1 MVQIGGIQKFS
12 TVDYPGH
19 TCAAVFL
26 IGCNMRAVTAI
37 IQNSSCL
44 SNILAVS
51 LRRRFLIFLRGGL
64 ACLMVSRSVVAN
76 QR

>member
-26 IGCNMRAVTAI
+26 IGCNMRCGYCHNPELVLPE
-37 IQNSSCL
+37 QYSCAAGW
-44 SNILAVS
+44 LA
-51 LRRRFLIFLRGGL
+51 
-64 ACLMVSRSVVAN
+64 
-76 QR
+76 